1 MQHFSSSNSH
11 VQTTPRGATVLK
23 THKIR
28 GFSSRCAAL
37 VAVLETDK
45 RLAHEDDDDVLLQL

>member
-1 MQHFSSSNSH
+1 VQHFSSSNSH
-11 VQTTPRGATVLK
+11 VQTTRRGVIVLK
-23 THKIR
+23 THKTR
-28 GFSSRCAAL
+28 GFSSRCTVL